1 MEQLINYLM
10 KKLAE
15 KLGKVDIELPK
26 WTRNLLYEHLMEF
39 CEDFKDHDECFKKKT
54 AKDQV

>member
-1 MEQLINYLM
+1 M

-15 KLGKVDIELPK
+15 KLGKLDIELPK

-39 CEDFKDHDECFKKKT
+39 CEDFKDHDEYSTRKT
-54 AKDQV
+54 AKTQV

>member
-1 MEQLINYLM
+1 M

-39 CEDFKDHDECFKKKT
+39 CEEYKDHDECFKKKS
-54 AKDQV
+54 AKTLV

>member
-1 MEQLINYLM
+1 M

-15 KLGKVDIELPK
+15 KLGKLDIELPK

-39 CEDFKDHDECFKKKT
+39 CEDFKDQNDCLKKNT
-54 AKDQV
+54 AKSQV

>member
-1 MEQLINYLM
+1 M

-39 CEDFKDHDECFKKKT
+39 CEEFKDHDECFKKKT
-54 AKDQV
+54 AKINA

>member
-1 MEQLINYLM
+1 M

-15 KLGKVDIELPK
+15 KLRKVDIELSK

-39 CEDFKDHDECFKKKT
+39 CEDFKDHDGCFQKKT
-54 AKDQV
+54 AKSQV